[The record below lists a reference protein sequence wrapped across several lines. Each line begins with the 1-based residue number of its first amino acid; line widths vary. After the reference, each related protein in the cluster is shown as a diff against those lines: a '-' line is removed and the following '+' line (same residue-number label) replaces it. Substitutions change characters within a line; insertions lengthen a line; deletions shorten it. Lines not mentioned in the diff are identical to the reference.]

1 MTTETQD
8 TNQMPTVPVSGRTHQ
23 ASAPARPIRVYIA
36 ARGEDQHMA
45 KELRDDLN
53 LAGIDCTARWI
64 DLPLTN
70 ESHDEAEMDILDV
83 RRADVLVL
91 LKPAASHRKTTGGHH
106 VETGIALAMGMPVAL
121 LGERENV
128 FHHHDTIT
136 VLPFPKWDTDITELA
151 MIIRGLAGSWLRG
164 GE

>member
-1 MTTETQD
+1 
-8 TNQMPTVPVSGRTHQ
+8 
-23 ASAPARPIRVYIA
+23 
-36 ARGEDQHMA
+36 
-45 KELRDDLN
+45 
-53 LAGIDCTARWI
+53 
-64 DLPLTN
+64 
-70 ESHDEAEMDILDV
+70 
-83 RRADVLVL
+83 VL

-136 VLPFPKWDTDITELA
+136 VLPFPKWDTDITVLPFPKWDTDITELA